1 MLAVLAKTDYPFLD
15 IMWTMF
21 IFFAWLIWIALL
33 VMVLADNF
41 RRSDQSGWAKAG
53 WTLLVIF
60 VPLIGVLVYMIA
72 RPKMTE
78 QDKEM
83 IAAAQ
88 ERERRVSGY
97 SAADE
102 VAKLAKL
109 RDEGKITAEEYE
121 EQKKR
126 AMMSL

>member
-1 MLAVLAKTDYPFLD
+1 MLALLAKTDYPFLD

-53 WTLLVIF
+53 WTLFVIF

-72 RPKMTE
+72 RP
-78 QDKEM
+78 
-83 IAAAQ
+83 
-88 ERERRVSGY
+88 RE
-97 SAADE
+97 DLE
-102 VAKLAKL
+102 VA
-109 RDEGKITAEEYE
+109 
-121 EQKKR
+121 
-126 AMMSL
+126 